1 MRQTPEVST
10 RARRTERRI
19 ATALAAGLLGIA
31 WSQAVA
37 AEEWKFAIEEIEGSV
52 QDAYAQ
58 KFKELI
64 EEKTGGE
71 VTVTIYPYGT
81 LGTSADLTELVTQG
95 AIQFANASPGHLGT
109 MVPEIQV
116 FSIPYLL
123 SEDNSANKQVLT
135 ESEVIYDQ
143 LQEDFHAKDLHL
155 LTMYPEGEM
164 VWTTNKEIRTP
175 EDFDNFK
182 MRTMVSPMLVAAYEA
197 YGASPTP
204 MPYGEVY
211 GGLQLK
217 QIDGQVNPIFAIEEM
232 KFYEVTDYMIFSG
245 EQEFVTTVVTN
256 SDWYQADLSD
266 EHKQALDETIN
277 ELADYIFE
285 VQEQYNQERLE
296 TIKAEKPEIE
306 IIELT
311 EEERAAFEERAQQVR
326 EAYVEM
332 VGGDAEQVLNDL
344 QAEIEAAEGS

>member
-1 MRQTPEVST
+1 
-10 RARRTERRI
+10 
-19 ATALAAGLLGIA
+19 
-31 WSQAVA
+31 
-37 AEEWKFAIEEIEGSV
+37 
-52 QDAYAQ
+52 
-58 KFKELI
+58 
-64 EEKTGGE
+64 
-71 VTVTIYPYGT
+71 
-81 LGTSADLTELVTQG
+81 
-95 AIQFANASPGHLGT
+95 
-109 MVPEIQV
+109 
-116 FSIPYLL
+116 
-123 SEDNSANKQVLT
+123 
-135 ESEVIYDQ
+135 
-143 LQEDFHAKDLHL
+143 
-155 LTMYPEGEM
+155 MYPEGEM

-175 EDFDNFK
+175 ADFANFK

-211 GGLQLK
+211 GGLQLG

-266 EHKQALDETIN
+266 ESKQALDETLA

-296 TIKAEKPEIE
+296 KIKQAKPDMTIV
-306 IIELT
+306 ELSD
-311 EEERAAFEERAQQVR
+311 EERAAFEERAQNVR
-326 EAYVEM
+326 QAYVEM

-344 QAEIEAAEGS
+344 QAEIKAAEGS

>member
-1 MRQTPEVST
+1 M
-10 RARRTERRI
+10 ARRIEGRN

-31 WSQAVA
+31 WSQAAA

-64 EEKTGGE
+64 EEKTGGD
-71 VTVTIYPYGT
+71 VTVTIYPYGA

-116 FSIPYLL
+116 FSVPYLL
-123 SEDNSANKQVLT
+123 SEDNAVNKQVLT
-135 ESEVIYDQ
+135 GSEVIYDQ
-143 LQEDFHAKDLHL
+143 LQPDFNDKGLQL

-164 VWTTNKEIRTP
+164 VWTTNKEIRSP
-175 EDFDNFK
+175 DDFANFK

-211 GGLQLK
+211 GGLQLG

-266 EHKQALDETIN
+266 EHKQVLDETIG

-296 TIKAEKPEIE
+296 KIKEAKPDMKVVELSAEEQ
-306 IIELT
+306 
-311 EEERAAFEERAQQVR
+311 AVFEERAQDVR
-326 EAYVEM
+326 KAYVEM
-332 VGGDAEQVLNDL
+332 VGGDAEQVLNSL
-344 QAEIEAAEGS
+344 EAEIEAAEGN